1 MLSLEQFIESHGK
14 AAMRI
19 AKNDEVFNECLVLK
33 FSEFMDA
40 YDPAIGT
47 PEGYVL
53 MRLRF
58 AVLKYTYRQAKWR
71 FDPLPDDP
79 APPVTE
85 AIADMV
91 PALQA
96 SIEKLEPDLEEV
108 ISLWAHGYTQGQI
121 SSKLGIGIP
130 KVRAR
135 INTAII
141 RLREDLTHA
150 LRSQET

>member
-33 FSEFMDA
+33 FREFMAD

-47 PEGYVL
+47 PEGYVM

-58 AVLKYTYRQAKWR
+58 AVLKYTYRENKWR
-71 FDPLPDDP
+71 HDPLPDDP
-79 APPVTE
+79 TE
-85 AIADMV
+85 VVDTTEPDMV

-96 SIEKLEPDLEEV
+96 AIEKLEPDLADV
-108 ISLWAHGYTQGQI
+108 ISLWAHGNTQGQI

-141 RLREDLTHA
+141 RLREDLTNA